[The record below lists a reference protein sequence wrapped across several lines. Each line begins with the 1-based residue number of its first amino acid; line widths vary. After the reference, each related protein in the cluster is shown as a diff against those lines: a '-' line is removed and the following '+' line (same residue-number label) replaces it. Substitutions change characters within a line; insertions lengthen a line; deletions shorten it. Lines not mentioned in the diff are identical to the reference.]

1 MIMLANHSAIGW
13 CKPTPA
19 STSKSTRAKGTAAI
33 GKGTAGES
41 EGMPSGEGKKCRIK
55 NHRTI
60 NHKKTSMTIAIASDH
75 AGFRYKTLIAEH
87 LTQLGHTV
95 VDFGTDSDH
104 PPVDYPMFIRP
115 AAQAVADGAC
125 DLGVVLGGSGNG
137 EAIVANKVSGIRCG
151 VCWNAESA
159 RLARAHN
166 NANVI
171 SIGERMMPPE
181 TAIQIVDTWLN
192 TPFEAGRHQQRIEQ
206 IEQV

>member
-1 MIMLANHSAIGW
+1 
-13 CKPTPA
+13 
-19 STSKSTRAKGTAAI
+19 
-33 GKGTAGES
+33 
-41 EGMPSGEGKKCRIK
+41 
-55 NHRTI
+55 
-60 NHKKTSMTIAIASDH
+60 MTIAIASDH